1 MPTNCACAQS
11 VPSSV
16 VVESSLVPR
25 LVVESSFCY
34 HTCRL
39 VKLSSP
45 YLNVIITVGAMFFYV
60 DVIISGVDANTGSFN
75 TEDIICRYHLFPQT
89 LRLGCVPFKI
99 LAGHLSKT
107 SIIMLYAVDREN
119 FAVK

>member
-1 MPTNCACAQS
+1 MQTQD
-11 VPSSV
+11 
-16 VVESSLVPR
+16 
-25 LVVESSFCY
+25 
-34 HTCRL
+34 
-39 VKLSSP
+39 LSI
-45 YLNVIITVGAMFFYV
+45 LK
-60 DVIISGVDANTGSFN
+60 ISYA
-75 TEDIICRYHLFPQT
+75 RYHLFPQT